1 MHLKFNLS
9 KKIISWYDNNKRA
22 LPWRVPFHSPKKL
35 YYRLLSEFMLQQ
47 TQVKTVIPYFLRFTN
62 KISTLKKLSKTN
74 EKQILK
80 YWEGLGYYRR
90 ARHLLATSKIIIK
103 EKNSI
108 LPKTLSELKKLP
120 GIGDYTGNALLGLV
134 YNQPRIALDSN
145 VKRIF
150 SRLINKRENKINFEK
165 FVTKNRNK
173 LFNSK
178 RNSDFVEAI
187 MEFGSLVCKP
197 KDPHCNICIFKKFCK
212 FKKSNT
218 KNKLT
223 SPINFSKKSYSI
235 FCYINNNKQIGL
247 TNKNDLG
254 FLKNCNLPIIKE
266 KINKQKV
273 KNWNFL
279 CNYKNSIS
287 NKTLNIDLYYKFSR
301 KIPKDL
307 SWYSLYDKKEFI
319 PTFTKKIFRR
329 LENLY

>member
-1 MHLKFNLS
+1 
-9 KKIISWYDNNKRA
+9 
-22 LPWRVPFHSPKKL
+22 
-35 YYRLLSEFMLQQ
+35 MLQQ

-134 YNQPRIALDSN
+134 YNQPRIALDGN

-165 FVTKNRNK
+165 FVTKNRKK

-223 SPINFSKKSYSI
+223 PPINFSKK
-235 FCYINNNKQIGL
+235 KL
-247 TNKNDLG
+247 
-254 FLKNCNLPIIKE
+254 
-266 KINKQKV
+266 
-273 KNWNFL
+273 
-279 CNYKNSIS
+279 
-287 NKTLNIDLYYKFSR
+287 
-301 KIPKDL
+301 
-307 SWYSLYDKKEFI
+307 
-319 PTFTKKIFRR
+319 
-329 LENLY
+329 